1 MASAS
6 KELGEG
12 ITTTDATM
20 ADTVETPRSGVFHKL
35 SNSAGSTDA
44 LRFWRSKKDSS
55 QEFSLQERDTL
66 SSDERNPDVENGT
79 STEYRTYKRRWFG
92 LIQLTLMNIMVSWGW
107 LTYAPVVDN
116 SAAYYNVSSS
126 AINWL
131 STAFFLSF
139 VAIFPLSI
147 WIVNRGFK
155 YGFMSAAVLLIVGN
169 WIRYAGST
177 KKSGGIYACAMV
189 GEILIGF
196 AQPFVLAT
204 PAKYSDLW
212 FTHRGRVAA
221 TALASLANPLGAAL
235 GQLINPLWV
244 NSSRDV
250 SQMVL
255 YVAIISTACS
265 VTAFFIPAKP
275 PTPVGASSETPKMPL
290 FPAIRTAIRSLEL
303 WLVFGTFSVYV
314 GLFNAVSSLLNQ
326 ILVPYG
332 FTDDQAGIGGAVLI
346 VVGLVTAA
354 ITSPILDRTKHFLL
368 SIKIIIPIVAACF
381 IVFIWMPETRG
392 LAGPYVILAIIGAGC
407 FALVPIAVEFLADLS
422 HPISPEVT
430 STAAWAGGQF
440 FGAIFVI
447 VSDPLV
453 AGADGNPPKN
463 MKKFLIFQAV
473 LAVAAAPLVLVLGW
487 FGRKDK
493 VVLRRLHPSQGES

>member
-1 MASAS
+1 MASLA
-6 KELGEG
+6 KETGEG
-12 ITTTDATM
+12 VQTTDM
-20 ADTVETPRSGVFHKL
+20 AADETPRSGVFHKM
-35 SNSAGSTDA
+35 SNSASSTEA
-44 LRFWRSKKDSS
+44 LRFWRSKKDAS
-55 QEFSLQERDTL
+55 QDFSLQERETP
-66 SSDERNPDVENGT
+66 SSDEQSPDIENGT
-79 STEYRTYKRRWFG
+79 STEYRAYKRRWFG
-92 LIQLTLMNIMVSWGW
+92 LAQLTLMNIMVSWGW
-107 LTYAPVVDN
+107 LTYAPVVSD
-116 SAAYYNVSSS
+116 SATYYNVTSS

-139 VAIFPLSI
+139 VAIFPVSV
-147 WIVNRGFK
+147 WVVNHGFK
-155 YGFMSAAVLLIVGN
+155 YGFICSASLLIVGN
-169 WIRYAGST
+169 WIRYAGSS
-177 KKSGGIYACAMV
+177 KSSDGIYACAMV

-221 TALASLANPLGAAL
+221 TALATLANPLGAAL

-244 NSSRDV
+244 SSPKDV

-255 YVAIISTACS
+255 YVSIISTACS
-265 VTAFFIPAKP
+265 VTAFFIPSQP

-290 FPAIRTAIRSLEL
+290 IPSIRTAIRSPEL
-303 WLVFGTFSVYV
+303 WLVFITFSVYV
-314 GLFNAVSSLLNQ
+314 GIFNAVSSLLNQ

-368 SIKIIIPIVAACF
+368 SLKIIVPIVAACLV
-381 IVFIWMPETRG
+381 IFIWMPQTKA

-407 FALVPIAVEFLADLS
+407 FAVVPIAVELLADLS
-422 HPISPEVT
+422 HPISPELT
-430 STAAWAGGQF
+430 STAAWAGGQL

-453 AGADGNPPKN
+453 AGNGANPPKN
-463 MKKFLIFQAV
+463 MKNFLIFQAV
-473 LAVAAAPLVLVLGW
+473 LAVAATPPVLVLGW

-493 VVLRRLHPSQGES
+493 VVLRRLQAQQEGET

>member
-1 MASAS
+1 MASTA
-6 KELGEG
+6 KETGEA
-12 ITTTDATM
+12 ITTTDNTM
-20 ADTVETPRSGVFHKL
+20 ANPVETPRGGVFHKL
-35 SNSAGSTDA
+35 SNSASSTEA

-66 SSDERNPDVENGT
+66 SSDERNADVENGT

-107 LTYAPVVDN
+107 LTYAPVVDD

-139 VAIFPLSI
+139 VVIFPPVYLD
-147 WIVNRGFK
+147 RQPG
-155 YGFMSAAVLLIVGN
+155 LQ
-169 WIRYAGST
+169 
-177 KKSGGIYACAMV
+177 KSGGIYACAMV

-265 VTAFFIPAKP
+265 ITAFFIPAKP

-290 FPAIRTAIRSLEL
+290 FPAIRTAISSLEL

-354 ITSPILDRTKHFLL
+354 ITSPILDRTKQLLL
-368 SIKIIIPIVAACF
+368 SIKVIIPIVAACF

-453 AGADGNPPKN
+453 AGPEANPPKN

-487 FGRKDK
+487 FGRRDK
-493 VVLRRLHPSQGES
+493 VVLRRLHPSQGGIMRRCHPIVYFL

>member
-1 MASAS
+1 MASAA

-12 ITTTDATM
+12 ITTTDTTM

-55 QEFSLQERDTL
+55 QEFGLQERDTL

-221 TALASLANPLGAAL
+221 TALPSLANPLGAAL

-326 ILVPYG
+326 IFVPYG